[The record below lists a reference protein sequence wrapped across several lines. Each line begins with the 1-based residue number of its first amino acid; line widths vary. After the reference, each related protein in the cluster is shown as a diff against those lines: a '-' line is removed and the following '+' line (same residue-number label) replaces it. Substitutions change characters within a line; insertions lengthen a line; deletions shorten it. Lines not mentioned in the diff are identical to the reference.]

1 MEGSQYTFKLVQLCT
16 PEPNKLVV
24 MYDKRQRRLL
34 CLRQVYTLFV
44 DGLCNYQAF
53 YRACCKQSN
62 GNLTLLCGGDKQM
75 LVKLGGLKACV
86 PNVALVSLAACCKT
100 LKICKVHATVL
111 SAVEQLR
118 LNPGSVTVLAL
129 PDHVLASCVVS
140 SPDQCELQMTT
151 PFPVTLPLCQLP
163 ADYKQKHGLHAK
175 NQHLVLK
182 DPFCQQLVQYKAWCT
197 NPIQLDRNSCAHSSR
212 TWQNTE
218 TQIFLFAG
226 HCYHYHQNAEPS
238 LQLFLSTNLI
248 AQFVSFHI
256 AAKHSHLTI
265 GNFISC
271 AKHVLRWWQTK
282 PGGKHPSFVE
292 GLQWLQT
299 LKQQV
304 FLRCLACLGYAL

>member
-1 MEGSQYTFKLVQLCT
+1 MTKYSTSITRRIRPSVSASVHRCFCLMEGSQYTFKLVQLCT

-53 YRACCKQSN
+53 YRACCKQSS

-86 PNVALVSLAACCKT
+86 PNVALVSLAACCKI

-182 DPFCQQLVQYKAWCT
+182 
-197 NPIQLDRNSCAHSSR
+197 NP
-212 TWQNTE
+212 
-218 TQIFLFAG
+218 
-226 HCYHYHQNAEPS
+226 
-238 LQLFLSTNLI
+238 
-248 AQFVSFHI
+248 FVSSLCSTRLGAPTQFSWTGK
-256 AAKHSHLTI
+256 AVLTAH
-265 GNFISC
+265 G
-271 AKHVLRWWQTK
+271 
-282 PGGKHPSFVE
+282 PGR
-292 GLQWLQT
+292 T
-299 LKQQV
+299 LKPK
-304 FLRCLACLGYAL
+304 FSSLLGIATIIIRILNPACSCSCPPT